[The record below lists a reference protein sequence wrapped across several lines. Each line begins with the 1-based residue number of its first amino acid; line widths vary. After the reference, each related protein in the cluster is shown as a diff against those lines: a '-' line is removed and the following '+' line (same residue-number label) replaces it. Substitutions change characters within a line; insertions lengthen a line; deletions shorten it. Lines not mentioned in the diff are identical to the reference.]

1 MEVFTSGIFG
11 VCYDTLMQTM
21 VALIDELMND
31 PANVR
36 KHGQRNIETIKASLA
51 RFGQQK
57 PIVVDANGVVVAGNG
72 TLAAAKE
79 LGWKDLHVVRT
90 GLAGSDRTAYAI
102 ADNRTAEL
110 AEWDDAA
117 LSEQLS
123 ALAIDDEELLEAI
136 GYSEKELDKMVSS
149 MLGPDDVVE
158 DEVFDAPAKAV
169 TKPGD
174 LWLLGDH
181 RLLCGD
187 STNRDHVMI
196 AMGDRD
202 HAELCLTDPPYG
214 VDLNYNA
221 DFDDSRDNMRQLI
234 GSFLPMARDLCD
246 VVMLTCGAGRQYD
259 YPEPSWTLCWNIP
272 GAVTSCEWGFCSWQ
286 PILAYGKDP
295 YLASGMGRRPDAF
308 SCNTASPDVAHACPK
323 PTKLWAWL
331 MTRGMPS
338 TGGLVLDMFLG
349 SGTSIVVAEQLNRI
363 CYGLELSPA
372 YCDVI
377 VERWENL
384 TNGKAKRIAN
394 AKR

>member
-1 MEVFTSGIFG
+1 MR
-11 VCYDTLMQTM
+11 TM
-21 VALIDELMND
+21 AARIEELVND

-36 KHGQRNIETIKASLA
+36 KHGQRNIETIKASLV

-57 PIVVDANGVVVAGNG
+57 PIVVDEGGVVVAGNG
-72 TLAAAKE
+72 TLHAARE
-79 LGWKDLHVVRT
+79 LGWDSIHIVRT
-90 GLAGSDRTAYAI
+90 ALGGSERIAYAI

-136 GYSEKELDKMVSS
+136 GYSEKELDKLVSE
-149 MLGPDDVVE
+149 LTGIDDIEE
-158 DEVFDAPAKAV
+158 DEVPHAPAKPV
-169 TKPGD
+169 TQPGD
-174 LWLLGDH
+174 LWQLGDH

-187 STNRDHVMI
+187 STNRDHVMF

-214 VDLNYNA
+214 VDLNHNA
-221 DFDDSRDNMRQLI
+221 DFDDSRGNMRQLI
-234 GSFLPMARDLCD
+234 GSFLPMARELCD

-259 YPEPSWTLCWNIP
+259 YPEPSWTLCWHIP

-295 YLASGMGRRPDAF
+295 YLMQGRGRRPDAF
-308 SCNTASPDVAHACPK
+308 SCNTASPDVDHACPK
-323 PTKLWAWL
+323 PIKLWSWL
-331 MTRGMPS
+331 MARGMPN
-338 TGGLVLDMFLG
+338 TGGLVLDTFLG

-363 CYGLELSPA
+363 CYGLELSA
-372 YCDVI
+372 SYCDVI

-394 AKR
+394 AKG